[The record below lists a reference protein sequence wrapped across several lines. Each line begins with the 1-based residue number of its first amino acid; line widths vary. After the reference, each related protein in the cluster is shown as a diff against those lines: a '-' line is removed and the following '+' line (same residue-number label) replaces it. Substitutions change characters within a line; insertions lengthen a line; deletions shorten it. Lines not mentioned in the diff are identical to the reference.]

1 MLIIDYYVVDKAIN
15 IFYVFFTCPVSA
27 QYDRK
32 AGGRPDVWAV
42 PAHQLPH
49 TSPVPLAHLGMNCSS
64 QSGSV
69 PRFFCIFLIIWIK
82 LIWASD

>member
-32 AGGRPDVWAV
+32 AGGRPDVGAV
-42 PAHQLPH
+42 PAHQLPQ
-49 TSPVPLAHLGMNCSS
+49 TSPVPLAHLNELQFSKWQC
-64 QSGSV
+64 
-69 PRFFCIFLIIWIK
+69 PEIFLYFFN
-82 LIWASD
+82 